1 MWTQR
6 DQIQAYQFLRRRL
19 VSALVSADANHPVA
33 PSRRLVIGTLC
44 GLGVALLVT
53 AVFGVIGL
61 LKPSGGKDWLAG
73 GKVIVE
79 EGTGARYILGQ
90 DGALHPVL
98 NYASARLMA
107 GGNGDATVTVPS
119 DKLAKA
125 PRGSQIGIPG
135 APDSLPAAAA
145 LVHTPWTSC
154 SRTTQDA
161 PASAEPETTVL
172 LGAPAAGV
180 DLPRDQA
187 VVVRVPDGERYLVTA
202 GRRYKLTPEAA
213 TALQFDT
220 YPVIAVSSR
229 WIGTVAAGRD
239 LAYRAVEDAGRPGPK
254 VGGTATKVGSVLGV
268 VDAMASPGDA
278 TSYYLVRAEG
288 LQPIGQTEASLL
300 INTPENAVAYT
311 GVPAPVAVRAADV
324 AAVPKVASTRTGGA
338 DPAEYPDRIPRKAP
352 VTGQSVT
359 LCAQG
364 SRIVISAQVP
374 LPQGAK
380 AIPVTARTDAL
391 VADAVFV
398 PPSGGAVVA
407 ESGSGTVY
415 VVTDTGLKYP
425 VASTEAL
432 ASLGYGQAERQPVP
446 NGLLALVPRGPALD
460 PAQAGRAVS
469 AAVGGTG

>member
-79 EGTGARYILGQ
+79 ENTGARYILGQ

-98 NYASARLMA
+98 NYASARLLA
-107 GGNGDATVTVPS
+107 GGNGDATVTVPP

-125 PRGSQIGIPG
+125 PRGAQIGIPG

-145 LVHTPWTSC
+145 LVGAQWTSC

-161 PASAEPETTVL
+161 PASAEPATTLL
-172 LGAPAAGV
+172 LGAPASGI

-187 VVVRVPDGERYLVTA
+187 IVVRVPEGERFLVTA
-202 GRRYKLTPEAA
+202 GRRYKLTADAA
-213 TALQFDT
+213 AALQFDG
-220 YPVIAVSSR
+220 YPAIAVSSR

-254 VGGTATKVGSVLGV
+254 VGGTQTKVGSVLGV

-278 TSYYLVRAEG
+278 TTYYLVRAEG
-288 LQPIGQTEASLL
+288 LEPIGQTEASLL
-300 INTPENAVAYT
+300 INTPENADAYS

-324 AAVPKVASTRTGGA
+324 AAVPKVGAPRAGGA
-338 DPAEYPDRIPRKAP
+338 DPADYPDRIPRKAP

-391 VADAVFV
+391 VADEVFV
-398 PPSGGAVVA
+398 PPSGGAVVT

-425 VASTEAL
+425 VASSEAL
-432 ASLGYGQAERQPVP
+432 ASLGYGQAERLPVP

-460 PAQAGRAVS
+460 PALAGRTVS
-469 AAVGGTG
+469 VTGGTG

>member
-44 GLGVALLVT
+44 GFGVALLIT

-61 LKPSGGKDWLAG
+61 LNPSGGKDWLAG

-79 EGTGARYILGQ
+79 EGAGGRYILGQ

-98 NYASARLMA
+98 NYASARLLA
-107 GGNGDATVTVPS
+107 GGNGEATVTVPP

-135 APDSLPAAAA
+135 APDSLPAAKA
-145 LVHTPWTSC
+145 LVSTQWTSC

-161 PASAEPETTVL
+161 PASAEPATTVL
-172 LGAPAAGV
+172 LGAPASGV
-180 DLPRDQA
+180 DLPKDQA
-187 VVVRVPDGERYLVTA
+187 VVVRVPDGDRYLVTA
-202 GRRYKLTPEAA
+202 GRRYKLTPDAA

-220 YPVIAVSSR
+220 YPAIAVSSR
-229 WIGTVAAGRD
+229 WIGTVSAGRD
-239 LAYRAVEDAGRPGPK
+239 LAYNAVEDAGRPGPQ
-254 VGGTATKVGSVLGV
+254 VGGTPTKVGSVLGV
-268 VDAMASPGDA
+268 IDAMASPAEA

-288 LQPIGQTEASLL
+288 LEPIGQTEASLL
-300 INTPENAVAYT
+300 INTPENAGAYN

-324 AAVPKVASTRTGGA
+324 AAVPKVGSPRAGGA
-338 DPAEYPDRIPRKAP
+338 DPADYPDRIPRKAP

-398 PPSGGAVVA
+398 PPSGGAVVT

-415 VVTDTGLKYP
+415 IVTDTGLKYP
-425 VASTEAL
+425 VASAEAL

-460 PAQAGRAVS
+460 PALAGRTVS
-469 AAVGGTG
+469 AVGGTG